1 MSGWTPG
8 AISFASDGSGG
19 YNVSYTAPGYV
30 FPSGSYNRS
39 GPSVIEPGATNVACG
54 TYAAQ
59 TYIISYKLSSSTY
72 TDFYDVSGTSPACAP
87 PPTYPPSW
95 SDNVLA
101 TPTAGVT
108 YSDAVYATNS
118 PSYSVSSGSLPS
130 GLTLNSS
137 SGAVTGTP
145 TVSGAYSFTITAA
158 NGDGSVSQ
166 AFSGTIGGGVKVW
179 NGASWVSKT
188 VQVWNGSAWV
198 TKPVTTWNGTAWVVS
213 K

>member
-8 AISFASDGSGG
+8 AISFSSDGSGG

-30 FPSGSYNRS
+30 FPSGSTNRS
-39 GPSVIEPGATNVACG
+39 GPSVVESGATHVACG

-59 TYIISYKLSSSTY
+59 TYIISYKLSGTTY
-72 TDFYDVSGTSPACAP
+72 TDFYDVGGTSPACAP

-95 SDNVLA
+95 SDNALA
-101 TPTAGVT
+101 TPIAGVA
-108 YSDAVYATNS
+108 YSDSVSATNS

-130 GLTLNSS
+130 GISLNSS

-145 TVSGAYSFTITAA
+145 TVSGSYSFTITAS

-166 AFSGTIGGGVKVW
+166 SFSWTIGGGVKVW
-179 NGASWVSKT
+179 NGTSWASKA

-198 TKPVTTWNGTAWVVS
+198 TKPVYVWNGSNWGAS
-213 K
+213 S